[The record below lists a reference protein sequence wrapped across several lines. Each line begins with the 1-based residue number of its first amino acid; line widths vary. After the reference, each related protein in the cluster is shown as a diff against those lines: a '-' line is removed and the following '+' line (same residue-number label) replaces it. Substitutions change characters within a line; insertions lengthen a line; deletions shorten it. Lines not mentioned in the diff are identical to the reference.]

1 MEKGEQVMEAKRFER
16 GQALVLI
23 ILSIVAIFGFAA
35 LAVDMGRIYA
45 ERRRAQSAADSAAL
59 AAAYSAANSTSQDP
73 DVIYN
78 IALEKA
84 LASAL
89 KNGYDGVTNNT
100 IIVNSPPD
108 HGTYEE
114 CRCEYIQVVII
125 SKVDPIFVQLL
136 GRGVS
141 QITTEAVA
149 RGRHSQG
156 ISSGNAVHALINN
169 TESGD
174 GVEVDG
180 NITFKVNNGNI
191 YSNKNGVKKGAS
203 GNVTVTGGKIITAD
217 GWSNTT
223 GVTATGGFRSQDPL
237 NVPVPPDPDCA
248 IPAGVVSGSTYNPGR
263 YNGMTFGPGTFTMKP
278 GMYCV
283 SGDIRINAN
292 SNVKGDGIFIVLL
305 SGEIRING
313 NAKVN
318 WKRPNN
324 LVDGAGNQWGGMLIY
339 LPPTNTNEV
348 YLTGDNG
355 TKFSGTVFAPKA
367 LCEYGGN
374 NMTTGSSAQLIC
386 HQVRLHGNPDIT
398 IDYHENEDYQMAPI
412 VELVE

>member
-1 MEKGEQVMEAKRFER
+1 MKEQRFER

-35 LAVDMGRIYA
+35 LAVDFGRIYA

-59 AAAYSAANSTSQDP
+59 AAAYAAANTESTDP
-73 DVIYN
+73 NEIYN
-78 IALEKA
+78 MALDTA

-89 KNGYDGVTNNT
+89 KNGFDGASRNSV
-100 IIVNSPPD
+100 IVNSPPD

-114 CRCEYIQVVII
+114 CRCEYIQVII
-125 SKVDPIFVQLL
+125 QSQVDPIFAQML
-136 GRGVS
+136 GRGV
-141 QITTEAVA
+141 TDVVVEAVA
-149 RGRHSQG
+149 RGRRSQG
-156 ISSGNAVHALINN
+156 ISSGNAVHALIENSEGGN
-169 TESGD
+169 

-180 NITFKVNNGNI
+180 AIDFKVKNGNI
-191 YSNKNGVKKGAS
+191 YSNKNGVKKGNS

-217 GWSNTT
+217 GWSNTN
-223 GVTATGGFRSQDPL
+223 GVSASGGFRNQDPL
-237 NVPVPPDPDCA
+237 RIPVPPS
-248 IPAGVVSGSTYNPGR
+248 PACDVPNGTVSGSTYSPGR
-263 YNGMTFGPGTFTMKP
+263 YNGMTFGPGTWTMKP

-283 SGDIRINAN
+283 SGNLRINAN
-292 SNVKGDGIFIVLL
+292 ATVKGDGIFIVML

-313 NAKVN
+313 SARVQ

-324 LVDGAGNQWGGMLIY
+324 LVDSAGNQWGGMLIY

-367 LCEYGGN
+367 LCQYGGN

-386 HQVRLHGNPDIT
+386 HQVRLHGNPDLT
-398 IDYHENEDYQMAPI
+398 IDYHEDEDYRMPPI